1 MTSIAHSICYLFV
14 GLLENKSHQQVQEW
28 AKATRE
34 GQPPCCTTP
43 EEGKA
48 YTSQGYGR
56 ASGTA
61 DPEKLVHVCQELS
74 SYSSKWRKRYNL
86 SCSPGDP
93 AGRVQKAAARQFLD
107 KGANGPNFCGQT
119 TADSEEPLVSE
130 KDHGGVPLPVWPRWG
145 K

>member
-1 MTSIAHSICYLFV
+1 MHRIISYLRDFMCR
-14 GLLENKSHQQVQEW
+14 S
-28 AKATRE
+28 
-34 GQPPCCTTP
+34 TTWYFY
-43 EEGKA
+43 KI
-48 YTSQGYGR
+48 
-56 ASGTA
+56 